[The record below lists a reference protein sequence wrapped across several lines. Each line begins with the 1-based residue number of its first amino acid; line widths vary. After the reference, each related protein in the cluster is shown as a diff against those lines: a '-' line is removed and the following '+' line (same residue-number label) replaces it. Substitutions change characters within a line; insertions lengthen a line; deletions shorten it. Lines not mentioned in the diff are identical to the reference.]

1 MKVEGI
7 SVGVAQTGR
16 GCRKAGFAEN
26 GPQIERSPHWR
37 RERADLIHRH
47 AHVCTRALA
56 RSQQRICN
64 KRFIC
69 VEDGVSRNS
78 EHACQSA
85 CGGKTCS
92 RRQLLF
98 ENRLPHLIVN
108 LAVQR
113 ACRLRLDLQG
123 RHGRV
128 RWALQSGTLRGE
140 SGSLPTTILDGQSQT
155 TGKLGCGLID
165 LD

>member
-7 SVGVAQTGR
+7 SVRITQTGR
-16 GCRKAGFAEN
+16 GCRKAGLAQN

-37 RERADLIHRH
+37 REPPDLIHRH
-47 AHVCTRALA
+47 AHVCARALA
-56 RSQQRICN
+56 RGQQRICN

-69 VEDGVSRNS
+69 VEDGVSRDS
-78 EHACQSA
+78 ERACQSA
-85 CGGKTCS
+85 CRGKTCS
-92 RRQLLF
+92 RGQLLF

-113 ACRLRLDLQG
+113 ACGLRLDLQG

-128 RWALQSGTLRGE
+128 RWALQNGTLCGE

-155 TGKLGCGLID
+155 TGKLGSGLI
-165 LD
+165 

>member
-16 GCRKAGFAEN
+16 GCRKAGFAQN
-26 GPQIERSPHWR
+26 GPQIERSPHRR
-37 RERADLIHRH
+37 RERPDLIRRH
-47 AHVCTRALA
+47 AHVCARALA
-56 RSQQRICN
+56 RGQQRICN

-69 VEDGVSRNS
+69 VEDGVSRDS
-78 EHACQSA
+78 ERACQSA

-92 RRQLLF
+92 RGQLLF
-98 ENRLPHLIVN
+98 ENRLPQLIVN

-113 ACRLRLDLQG
+113 ACGLRLDLQG

-128 RWALQSGTLRGE
+128 RLALQSGTLCSE
-140 SGSLPTTILDGQSQT
+140 SGSLPTAILDGQFQRH
-155 TGKLGCGLID
+155 GQAW
-165 LD
+165 